1 MKNCHRRLHIQIN
14 LDPKFQLQQAN
25 LIFGTKKKYT
35 SAQKHKKINVTIE
48 FFLFEVV

>member
-25 LIFGTKKKYT
+25 LIFGTNFLKEVYFRSKT
-35 SAQKHKKINVTIE
+35 QKN
-48 FFLFEVV
+48 